1 MMRKDPLAG
10 FMFSL
15 NLMVLG
21 GTLLLFTIIS
31 LNKLLVHYLSKQMQ
45 ASGGMMYKINFIESE
60 TFQIFTTNEL
70 YLTWF
75 SFSLSFIGLIIVITK
90 LVKTWKN

>member
-1 MMRKDPLAG
+1 
-10 FMFSL
+10 
-15 NLMVLG
+15 
-21 GTLLLFTIIS
+21 
-31 LNKLLVHYLSKQMQ
+31 MQ

-75 SFSLSFIGLIIVITK
+75 SFSLSFIGLIIVIIK